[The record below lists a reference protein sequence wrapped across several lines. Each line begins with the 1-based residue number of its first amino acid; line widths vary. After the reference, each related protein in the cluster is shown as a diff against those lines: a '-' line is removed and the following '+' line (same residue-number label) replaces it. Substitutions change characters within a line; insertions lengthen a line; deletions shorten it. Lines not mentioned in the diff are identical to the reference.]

1 MPGTRLAALARQ
13 LENTARSLLGVRA
26 KLLGTDLDS
35 GLVVPAKLLYT
46 GHGILA
52 EERETLLY
60 GGGCDAVRVVRGTQ
74 LENAGGVVEVA
85 PASARE
91 CESRVSKVLAKW
103 RARWVVVLKVGAV
116 ILRASWTA
124 PLLLVLATEFLC
136 FP

>member
-1 MPGTRLAALARQ
+1 MPGTRLAVLARQ
-13 LENTARSLLGVRA
+13 LENTAHSLLRVRA

-46 GHGILA
+46 GRGILA
-52 EERETLLY
+52 EERETLLC
-60 GGGCDAVRVVRGTQ
+60 GGCNAVRVVRGTQ
-74 LENAGGVVEVA
+74 LENADDVVEVA

-103 RARWVVVLKVGAV
+103 RARRVVVLELGEV